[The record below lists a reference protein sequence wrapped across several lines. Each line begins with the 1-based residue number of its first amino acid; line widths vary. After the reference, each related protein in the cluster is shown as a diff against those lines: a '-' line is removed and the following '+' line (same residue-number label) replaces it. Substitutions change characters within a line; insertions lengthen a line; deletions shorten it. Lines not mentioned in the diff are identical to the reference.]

1 MEEGVIMR
9 IGDGLPQVTG
19 IYTNDKKV
27 SRVENLNNV
36 TGVKDNVKISEVGKD
51 YAIAQKALK
60 DIPDVRQDKID
71 AAMAKIEKGDY
82 NNVKGE
88 DIASKII
95 GGIL

>member
-1 MEEGVIMR
+1 LEEGVEMR
-9 IGDGLPQVTG
+9 IDGLPQVTG

-36 TGVKDNVKISEVGKD
+36 ENVKDNVKISEVGKD

-60 DIPDVRQDKID
+60 DIPDVRQDRVEEVK
-71 AAMAKIEKGDY
+71 AKMEKGEME
-82 NNVKGE
+82 NVKGE
-88 DIASKII
+88 DIATKIL

>member
-1 MEEGVIMR
+1 MR

-36 TGVKDNVKISEVGKD
+36 QGIKDNVKISEVGKD
-51 YAIAQKALK
+51 YNIAQKALK
-60 DIPDVRQDKID
+60 NVPDVRQDKVD
-71 AAMAKIEKGDY
+71 AVMAKMEKGDY
-82 NNVKGE
+82 EVKGD

>member
-1 MEEGVIMR
+1 MR

-19 IYTNDKKV
+19 IYTNDKRV

-36 TGVKDNVKISEVGKD
+36 EGIKDNVKISEVGKD

-60 DIPDVRQDKID
+60 DVPDVRQDKID
-71 AAMAKIEKGDY
+71 AVLAKMEKGEY
-82 NNVKGE
+82 ENVKSE

>member
-1 MEEGVIMR
+1 MR
-9 IGDGLPQVTG
+9 IDGLPQVTG

-36 TGVKDNVKISEVGKD
+36 ENVKDNVKISEVGKD

-60 DIPDVRQDKID
+60 DIPDVRQDRIEEVK
-71 AAMAKIEKGDY
+71 AKMEKGEME
-82 NNVKGE
+82 NVKGE
-88 DIASKII
+88 DIATKIL

>member
-1 MEEGVIMR
+1 MR
-9 IGDGLPQVTG
+9 IDGLPQVTG

-36 TGVKDNVKISEVGKD
+36 QNIKDNVKISEVGKD

-60 DIPDVRQDKID
+60 DIPDVRQDRIEEVK
-71 AAMAKIEKGDY
+71 AKIEKGEE
-82 NNVKGE
+82 NVKGE
-88 DIASKII
+88 DIATKIL

>member
-1 MEEGVIMR
+1 MR

-36 TGVKDNVKISEVGKD
+36 EGIKDNVKISEVGKD

-60 DIPDVRQDKID
+60 DIPDVRQDRVEEVK
-71 AAMAKIEKGDY
+71 AKMEKGEG
-82 NNVKGE
+82 NVKGE
-88 DIASKII
+88 DIATKIL

>member
-1 MEEGVIMR
+1 MR

-19 IYTNDKKV
+19 IYTNDKRV

-36 TGVKDNVKISEVGKD
+36 EGIKDNVKISEVGKD

-60 DIPDVRQDKID
+60 DIPDVRQDRIEEVK
-71 AAMAKIEKGDY
+71 AKMEKGEME
-82 NNVKGE
+82 NVKGE
-88 DIASKII
+88 DIATKIL

>member
-1 MEEGVIMR
+1 MR

-36 TGVKDNVKISEVGKD
+36 EGIKDNVKISEVGKD

-60 DIPDVRQDKID
+60 DVPDVRQDKID
-71 AAMAKIEKGDY
+71 AVKAKMEKGDY
-82 NNVKGE
+82 EVKGE

>member
-1 MEEGVIMR
+1 MR
-9 IGDGLPQVTG
+9 IGDGIPQVTG

-36 TGVKDNVKISEVGKD
+36 ENIKDNVKISEVGKD

-60 DIPDVRQDKID
+60 DIPDVRQNKID
-71 AAMAKIEKGDY
+71 EVMAKIEKGDY
-82 NNVKGE
+82 ANVKSE
-88 DIASKII
+88 DIADKII

>member
-1 MEEGVIMR
+1 MR

-36 TGVKDNVKISEVGKD
+36 QGIKDNVKISEVGKD
-51 YAIAQKALK
+51 FAIAQKALK
-60 DIPDVRQDKID
+60 DVPDVRQEKVDEV
-71 AAMAKIEKGDY
+71 MAKMEKGEY
-82 NNVKGE
+82 KEVKGE
-88 DIASKII
+88 DIATKIL

>member
-1 MEEGVIMR
+1 MR

-19 IYTNDKKV
+19 IYTNDKRV

-36 TGVKDNVKISEVGKD
+36 EGIKDNVKISEVGKD

-60 DIPDVRQDKID
+60 DVPDVRQDKID
-71 AAMAKIEKGDY
+71 AVLAKIEKGELGE
-82 NNVKGE
+82 VKGE

>member
-1 MEEGVIMR
+1 MR
-9 IGDGLPQVTG
+9 IDGLPQVTG

-36 TGVKDNVKISEVGKD
+36 EGIKDNVKISEVGKD

-60 DIPDVRQDKID
+60 DIPDVRQNKVDEVK
-71 AAMAKIEKGDY
+71 AKMEKGEY
-82 NNVKGE
+82 ANVKSE
-88 DIASKII
+88 DIATKII

>member
-1 MEEGVIMR
+1 MR
-9 IGDGLPQVTG
+9 IDGLPQVTG

-36 TGVKDNVKISEVGKD
+36 SEIKDNVKISEVGKD

-60 DIPDVRQDKID
+60 DIPDVRQDRIEEVK
-71 AAMAKIEKGDY
+71 AKIEKGEE
-82 NNVKGE
+82 NVKGE
-88 DIASKII
+88 DIATKIL

>member
-1 MEEGVIMR
+1 MR

-19 IYTNDKKV
+19 IYTNDKRV

-36 TGVKDNVKISEVGKD
+36 ENVKDNVKISEVGKD

-60 DIPDVRQDKID
+60 DIPDVRQDRIEEVK
-71 AAMAKIEKGDY
+71 AKMEKGEME
-82 NNVKGE
+82 NVKGE
-88 DIASKII
+88 DIATKIL

>member
-1 MEEGVIMR
+1 MR

-19 IYTNDKKV
+19 IYTNDKRV

-36 TGVKDNVKISEVGKD
+36 EGIKDNVKISEVGKD

-60 DIPDVRQDKID
+60 DVPDVRQDKINEV
-71 AAMAKIEKGDY
+71 MAKMEKGDY
-82 NNVKGE
+82 EVKGE

>member
-1 MEEGVIMR
+1 MR

-36 TGVKDNVKISEVGKD
+36 QGIKDNVKISEVGKD
-51 YAIAQKALK
+51 YNIAQKALK
-60 DIPDVRQDKID
+60 NVPDVRQDKID
-71 AAMAKIEKGDY
+71 AVMAKMEKGDY
-82 NNVKGE
+82 EVKGD

>member
-1 MEEGVIMR
+1 MR
-9 IGDGLPQVTG
+9 IDGLPQVTG

-36 TGVKDNVKISEVGKD
+36 EGIKDNVKISEVGKD

-60 DIPDVRQDKID
+60 DIPDVRQDRIEEVK
-71 AAMAKIEKGDY
+71 AKMEKGEME
-82 NNVKGE
+82 NVKGE
-88 DIASKII
+88 DIATKIL

>member
-1 MEEGVIMR
+1 MR

-36 TGVKDNVKISEVGKD
+36 QGIKDNVKISEVGKD

-60 DIPDVRQDKID
+60 DIPDVRQDKIED
-71 AAMAKIEKGDY
+71 VKAKMEKGDY
-82 NNVKGE
+82 ANVKSE
-88 DIASKII
+88 DIADKII

>member
-1 MEEGVIMR
+1 MR
-9 IGDGLPQVTG
+9 IDGLPQVTG

-36 TGVKDNVKISEVGKD
+36 ENVKDNVKISEVGKD

-60 DIPDVRQDKID
+60 DIPDVRQDRIEEVK
-71 AAMAKIEKGDY
+71 AKMESGEY
-82 NNVKGE
+82 ANVKSE
-88 DIASKII
+88 DIATKII

>member
-1 MEEGVIMR
+1 MR
-9 IGDGLPQVTG
+9 IDGLPQVTG

-36 TGVKDNVKISEVGKD
+36 ENVKDNVKISEVGKD

-60 DIPDVRQDKID
+60 DIPDVRQDRVEEVK
-71 AAMAKIEKGDY
+71 AKMEKGEME
-82 NNVKGE
+82 NVKGE
-88 DIASKII
+88 DIATKIL

>member
-1 MEEGVIMR
+1 MR
-9 IGDGLPQVTG
+9 IDGLPQVTG

-36 TGVKDNVKISEVGKD
+36 ENVKDNVKISEVGKD

-60 DIPDVRQDKID
+60 DIPDVRQDRIEEVK
-71 AAMAKIEKGDY
+71 AKIEKGEE
-82 NNVKGE
+82 NVKGE
-88 DIASKII
+88 DIATKIL